1 MQAETPK
8 PTEGLE
14 YTFIRKPASN
24 PTDRKELA
32 NLWELSGSQELSKEI
47 FTTGNILGPEQ
58 VDNRD
63 AMGSTSIANL
73 SCSFIVQIIFLSS
86 GSDSCGCYSCG
97 SVTTSTSTAERCHL
111 AAACE
116 SKVAR

>member
-1 MQAETPK
+1 MACNSAALYQHECVLNIRLSLAVTQAETPK

-24 PTDRKELA
+24 PIDRKELA
-32 NLWELSGSQELSKEI
+32 NLWELSGSQELSQEI

-73 SCSFIVQIIFLSS
+73 SLHFHSS
-86 GSDSCGCYSCG
+86 NNLL
-97 SVTTSTSTAERCHL
+97 VFR
-111 AAACE
+111 
-116 SKVAR
+116 